1 LAGCAAIS
9 LIGGGAP
16 VWGAEGSHP
25 AEHPVPSVLW
35 ALPFAAMLLAIA
47 VFPLLPRMHHW
58 WEQNRSKFLVGVVL
72 GAVILGHY
80 LTRSYGFHGAGPGVE
95 SVLSVLDHA
104 ILRDY
109 IPFIVLLFSLYV
121 VAGGMRLTGD
131 LQAKPSIN
139 TAFLALGAL
148 LASFIGTTGASMLLI
163 RPLLQTN
170 QERKRVQHTVIFFIF
185 LVSNIGGCL
194 LPVGDPPLFLGYLQG
209 VPFLWTMTLIGPWA
223 FCVTVLLAVYF
234 IWDHVVYRRET
245 AGALLQDKLH
255 REPLRIRGMINILW
269 LVGVVLS
276 VALIVPGKPLPGTS
290 IIARDFLR
298 EAVMLTLSAI
308 SLATTPRGLRKA
320 AEFSYGPILEV
331 ACLFLGIF
339 ITMQVPLEILNARG
353 SRLGLDRPFEF
364 FWATGLLSSL
374 LDNAP
379 TYLVFLETAK
389 TLPAGSLET
398 LKLVTGSVRVDLLTA
413 ISLGAVFMGAN
424 TYIGNGPNF
433 MVKAI
438 AEARGIK
445 MPGFFGYMIY
455 SGLVLI
461 PLFIAVTFLFFS

>member
-1 LAGCAAIS
+1 MLA
-9 LIGGGAP
+9 
-16 VWGAEGSHP
+16 
-25 AEHPVPSVLW
+25 
-35 ALPFAAMLLAIA
+35 
-47 VFPLLPRMHHW
+47 
-58 WEQNRSKFLVGVVL
+58 
-72 GAVILGHY
+72 
-80 LTRSYGFHGAGPGVE
+80 
-95 SVLSVLDHA
+95 
-104 ILRDY
+104 
-109 IPFIVLLFSLYV
+109 
-121 VAGGMRLTGD
+121 
-131 LQAKPSIN
+131 
-139 TAFLALGAL
+139 
-148 LASFIGTTGASMLLI
+148 
-163 RPLLQTN
+163 
-170 QERKRVQHTVIFFIF
+170 
-185 LVSNIGGCL
+185 
-194 LPVGDPPLFLGYLQG
+194 
-209 VPFLWTMTLIGPWA
+209 
-223 FCVTVLLAVYF
+223 
-234 IWDHVVYRRET
+234 
-245 AGALLQDKLH
+245 
-255 REPLRIRGMINILW
+255 
-269 LVGVVLS
+269 
-276 VALIVPGKPLPGTS
+276 
-290 IIARDFLR
+290 
-298 EAVMLTLSAI
+298 LSAI